1 MRGRVGPL
9 LLAAVVV
16 VLTVVAA
23 FVDFPTS
30 DEFRAHLRG
39 FGGFAP
45 VVFVVGC
52 AVGTALFF
60 PKPVLA
66 TAAGLLFGV
75 LPGLALAVVGF
86 TAGALI
92 AFGVA
97 RGMGRRRVAAWF
109 GRGRLRVLDEVF
121 AERGVA
127 ATLVVRLLP
136 VVPFAATNYCAGV
149 TAVSARSFAL
159 GTAVGLVPS
168 TLLAVLLGDALGEL
182 GSPRSFLL
190 IGAWLVL
197 SAVALLWGRRLLA
210 ATAAGRSVV
219 EDEDEVRRVRSPTE
233 PAAPTG

>member
-1 MRGRVGPL
+1 MGTRGKAGPL

-16 VLTVVAA
+16 ALAVAA
-23 FVDFPTS
+23 AVVDFPTG
-30 DEFRAHLRG
+30 EQLRARLED

-45 VVFVVGC
+45 VVFVAGC

-75 LPGLALAVVGF
+75 LPGLALAVAGC

-97 RGMGRRRVAAWF
+97 RALGRDRVAAWL
-109 GRGRLRVLDEVF
+109 GRGTLKVLDEVF
-121 AERGVA
+121 ARRGLA

-136 VVPFAATNYCAGV
+136 VVPFAAANYCAGV
-149 TAVSARSFAL
+149 TSVSARSFAL
-159 GTAVGLVPS
+159 GTALGLLPS

-182 GSPRSFLL
+182 GSPRSFAL

-197 SAVALLWGRRLLA
+197 SAVAVLWGRRLLA
-210 ATAAGRSVV
+210 A
-219 EDEDEVRRVRSPTE
+219 
-233 PAAPTG
+233 APTG